1 MITNNEEEIFECDLG
16 GFIMGAKIT
25 GAEYPLCKIF
35 SSEFDFKIP
44 SFQRPYAWT
53 EDESSELFD
62 DLYEFYKNEAS
73 DEQYF
78 LGSIVL
84 AKDTSQPFLYDVIDG
99 QQRLTTLTILFALI
113 TSKLDGQDRDE
124 FKGYIIEPGKRSQ
137 NIESKPRLRL
147 RNKENEFFKKHI
159 QGLKFDELFK
169 LNVESLDT
177 EAKKNILKNS
187 SIIDGRIG
195 NKFRTKD
202 ELFDFG
208 SFLVQRCYLVVVSTT
223 STPAAVRVFS
233 VMNNRGLSLLTTD
246 IIKADIVGAINEKD
260 QIDYNV
266 KWEEMEVELSRD
278 GFNDLFGHIRM
289 IYGKKKAQKSIQDEF
304 YNVVFGDGN
313 SNGKHISESQAI
325 DFIDNVLTPFSEA
338 YNIIKNAMYPI
349 ACESD
354 KINDILHWLNRIDN
368 SDWVPVAMLYY
379 KKYKNDALLINEFL
393 RKLERLAAYMRAMS
407 IDVTHRIER
416 YAKILSEIEN
426 NDKSN
431 AIELTAEEIKNF
443 IVVLNSDIYTM
454 TAKKRNYL
462 ILRLDSFLSDAAA
475 TYDNKVLTIEH
486 VLPQTV
492 PAGSQ
497 WENWWP
503 NIEERDEWVHKIG
516 NLVPLAKRTNSAARN
531 YDFDD
536 KMQKYFSSKTCGVT
550 SYTLTS
556 QVILE
561 KEWKPETVKR
571 RQKELI
577 EIYKK
582 NWHLY

>member
-1 MITNNEEEIFECDLG
+1 ME
-16 GFIMGAKIT
+16 AKIT

-35 SSEFDFKIP
+35 SSEFEFKIP
-44 SFQRPYAWT
+44 SFQRLYAWS

-62 DLYEFYKNEAS
+62 DLYEFYKNEAN

-84 AKDTSQPFLYDVIDG
+84 AKDTSHTFLYDVIDG
-99 QQRLTTLTILFALI
+99 QQRLTTLTILLALI
-113 TSKLDGQDRDE
+113 TSKLNGQDKDE
-124 FKGYIIEPGKRSQ
+124 FKSYIIEPGKRSQ

-147 RNKENEFFKKHI
+147 RDKENEFFKRHI

-187 SIIDGRIG
+187 SIIDGRID
-195 NKFRTKD
+195 NKFKNKN

-208 SFLVQRCYLVVVSTT
+208 SFLVQRCYLVAVSTT

-233 VMNNRGLSLLTTD
+233 VMNNRGLSLLATD
-246 IIKADIVGAINEKD
+246 IIKADIVGAINEKI
-260 QIDYNV
+260 QPDYNA
-266 KWEEMEVELSRD
+266 KWEEMEVALSRD

-289 IYGKKKAQKSIQDEF
+289 IYSKKKAQKSIQDEF
-304 YNVVFGDGN
+304 YNVVFDDV
-313 SNGKHISESQAI
+313 NGKHISESQAI

-338 YNIIKNAMYPI
+338 YDVIKNAKYCSNI
-349 ACESD
+349 AGAD
-354 KINDILHWLNRIDN
+354 KVNDILHWLNRIDN
-368 SDWVPVAMLYY
+368 SDWIPVAMLYY
-379 KKYKNDALLINEFL
+379 KKNKNDAIMVDDFL

-416 YAKILSEIEN
+416 YAKILTEIEN

-431 AIELTAEEIKNF
+431 DIELTSEEIKNF
-443 IVVLNSDIYTM
+443 IAALNSDIYTM

-462 ILRLDSFLSDAAA
+462 ILRLDSFLSNGAA

-492 PAGSQ
+492 SAGSQ

-503 NIEERDEWVHKIG
+503 NVDERDEWVHKIG
-516 NLVPLAKRTNSAARN
+516 NLLPLAKRTNSAARN

-536 KMQKYFSSKTCGVT
+536 KKQKYFSSKNGGVT
-550 SYTLTS
+550 AYALTS
-556 QVILE
+556 QVLLE
-561 KEWKPETVKR
+561 TEWKPDTVKR
-571 RQKELI
+571 RQKDLI
-577 EIYKK
+577 DIYKK
-582 NWHLY
+582 NWELY

>member
-1 MITNNEEEIFECDLG
+1 ME
-16 GFIMGAKIT
+16 AKIT

-35 SSEFDFKIP
+35 SSEFEFKIP
-44 SFQRPYAWT
+44 SFQRLYAWS

-62 DLYEFYKNEAS
+62 DLYEFYKNEAN

-84 AKDTSQPFLYDVIDG
+84 AKDTSHTFLYDVIDG
-99 QQRLTTLTILFALI
+99 QQRLTTLTILLALI
-113 TSKLDGQDRDE
+113 TSKLNGQDKDE
-124 FKGYIIEPGKRSQ
+124 FKSYIIEPGKRSQ

-147 RNKENEFFKKHI
+147 RDKENEFFKRHI

-187 SIIDGRIG
+187 SIIDGRID
-195 NKFRTKD
+195 NKFKNKN

-208 SFLVQRCYLVVVSTT
+208 SFLVQRCYLVAVSTT

-233 VMNNRGLSLLTTD
+233 VMNNRGLSLLATD
-246 IIKADIVGAINEKD
+246 IIKADIVGAINEKI
-260 QIDYNV
+260 QPDYNA
-266 KWEEMEVELSRD
+266 KWEEMEVALSRD

-289 IYGKKKAQKSIQDEF
+289 IYSKKKAQKSIQDEF
-304 YNVVFGDGN
+304 YNVVFDDV
-313 SNGKHISESQAI
+313 NGKHISESQAI

-338 YNIIKNAMYPI
+338 YDVIKNAKYCSNI
-349 ACESD
+349 AGAD
-354 KINDILHWLNRIDN
+354 KVNDILHWLNRIDN
-368 SDWVPVAMLYY
+368 SDWIPVAMLYY
-379 KKYKNDALLINEFL
+379 KKNKNDATMLDDFF
-393 RKLERLAAYMRAMS
+393 RKLERMAAYMRAMS

-416 YAKILSEIEN
+416 YAKILTEIEN

-431 AIELTAEEIKNF
+431 DIELTSEEIKNF
-443 IVVLNSDIYTM
+443 IAALNSDIYTM

-462 ILRLDSFLSDAAA
+462 ILRLDSFLSNGAA

-492 PAGSQ
+492 SAGSQ

-503 NIEERDEWVHKIG
+503 NVDERDEWVHKIG
-516 NLVPLAKRTNSAARN
+516 NLLPLAKRTNSAARN

-536 KMQKYFSSKTCGVT
+536 KKQKYFSSKNGGVT
-550 SYTLTS
+550 AYALTS
-556 QVILE
+556 QVLLE
-561 KEWKPETVKR
+561 TEWKPDTVKR
-571 RQKELI
+571 RQKDLI
-577 EIYKK
+577 DIYKK
-582 NWHLY
+582 NWELY

>member
-1 MITNNEEEIFECDLG
+1 ME
-16 GFIMGAKIT
+16 AKIT

-44 SFQRPYAWT
+44 SFQRPYAWS

-62 DLYEFYKNEAS
+62 DLYEFYKNEAN

-84 AKDTSQPFLYDVIDG
+84 AKDTSHTFLYDVIDG
-99 QQRLTTLTILFALI
+99 QQRLTTLTILLALI
-113 TSKLDGQDRDE
+113 TSKLNGQDKDE
-124 FKGYIIEPGKRSQ
+124 FKSYIIEPGKRSQ

-147 RNKENEFFKKHI
+147 RDKENGFFKRHI

-187 SIIDGRIG
+187 SIIDGRID
-195 NKFRTKD
+195 NKFKNKN

-233 VMNNRGLSLLTTD
+233 VMNNRGLSLLATD
-246 IIKADIVGAINEKD
+246 IIKADIVGAINEKI
-260 QIDYNV
+260 QPDYNAE
-266 KWEEMEVELSRD
+266 WEEMEVALSRD

-289 IYGKKKAQKSIQDEF
+289 IYSKKKAQKSIQDEF
-304 YNVVFGDGN
+304 YNVVFDDV
-313 SNGKHISESQAI
+313 NGKHISESQAI

-338 YNIIKNAMYPI
+338 YDVIKNAKYCSNI
-349 ACESD
+349 AGAD
-354 KINDILHWLNRIDN
+354 KVNDILHWLNRIDN

-379 KKYKNDALLINEFL
+379 KKNKNDAIMLDDFL

-416 YAKILSEIEN
+416 YAKILTEIEN

-431 AIELTAEEIKNF
+431 DIELTSEEIKNF
-443 IVVLNSDIYTM
+443 IAALNSDIYTM

-462 ILRLDSFLSDAAA
+462 ILRLDSFLSNGAA

-492 PAGSQ
+492 SAGSQ

-503 NIEERDEWVHKIG
+503 NVDERDEWVHKIG
-516 NLVPLAKRTNSAARN
+516 NLLPLAKRTNSAARN

-536 KMQKYFSSKTCGVT
+536 KKQKYFSSKNGGVT
-550 SYTLTS
+550 AYALTS
-556 QVILE
+556 QVLLE
-561 KEWKPETVKR
+561 TEWKPDTVKR
-571 RQKELI
+571 RQKDLI
-577 EIYKK
+577 DIYKK
-582 NWHLY
+582 NWELY